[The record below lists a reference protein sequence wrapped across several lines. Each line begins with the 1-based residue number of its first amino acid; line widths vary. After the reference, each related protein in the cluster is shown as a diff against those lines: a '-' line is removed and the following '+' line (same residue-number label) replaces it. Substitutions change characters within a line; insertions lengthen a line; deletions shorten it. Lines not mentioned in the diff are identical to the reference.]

1 MSGVIIAVLLS
12 AITAITWLNARRV
25 WGDAQEVEH
34 TQRVLDALEVML
46 STAKDAETGQRG
58 YLLTGEEPYLA
69 PLESAVAALDGQ
81 VDAIAQLTADNPRQQ
96 ARMPEVRA
104 LLAAKRGEIDAAIA
118 AYRSNGL
125 EAALELVRSD
135 RGKRLMDQLR
145 ALVATMKADEEALM
159 VERRAR
165 SEQSYRVAVGSA
177 VASGS
182 IGLVLVAV
190 LVVGSARNLR
200 QRARAADALF
210 EQRELLQTTL
220 ASIGDAVIT
229 TDVAG
234 RVTFLNAVA
243 SELTGL
249 TQKQAAGQ
257 ALDDVFRIVNET
269 TRLPVENPVTRALR
283 EGRIVGLANHTI
295 LLARDGAERPIDD
308 SAAPIRDAAG
318 NVSGAVLVFRDVA
331 AERRADAEM
340 RLSEARKSAI
350 LSTALDCIITVDQ
363 DGRILEFNPACERTF
378 GHLRDVVLGK
388 DVVDLLVPAVRR
400 DQSRALLARYL
411 ESGDGP
417 ALNRRIEATAL
428 RADGSEIA
436 VELAISA
443 IPDGKRQVFTAYLR
457 DVTERR
463 RAEAALVE
471 RMRLLELVA
480 DVGDALVRRD
490 TLRDTLQQCAEVV
503 VRRLDAALARIWTL
517 DAAGAT
523 LRLEASAGLSRE
535 ISGPYAT
542 LAVGEREIGAI
553 AQAAAPFATNQVVG
567 DDRLP
572 EQEWARAEGLR
583 SFAGW
588 PLVVEGRVIG
598 VMALYARRELSD
610 TTLGAFAAA
619 ARQVAVGIQ
628 RKRAEEE
635 VGRLLA
641 RERVRAER
649 LSTLAGASA
658 SINSAMTGQSVAG
671 VVCAEARRI
680 LSADAAE
687 IVTAEVGTVPAAAL
701 CAPLVGR
708 GGRAWGTLCLTRD
721 GASFD
726 DEDRAVLAQLVH
738 LATVAFDNARLYEEL
753 RDGDRRKDEFLATLA
768 HELRNPLAPIRN
780 ALRIM
785 RLAHGDASATEQGRA
800 MIERQMDQIVRL
812 VDDLIDV
819 SRISRGKLQ
828 LRRERLQLATVLEA
842 ALETS
847 RPLIEEAGHALEV
860 TIPEEPLWL
869 DGDATRLAQ
878 VFLNLL
884 NNAAKYTRDRGHIWL
899 EAERAG
905 DVAVVRVRDSGIG
918 IPARM
923 LPRVFDMFTQVEE
936 RTLQRTEG
944 GLGIGLTLVKELV
957 EMHGGTVVA
966 HSDGPGT
973 GSSFEVRLPLAA
985 PRASEPAR
993 EGPREQQPAGGGR
1006 ARRVLVVD
1014 DNRDAVESLAILLE
1028 MMGYEVR
1035 TAGDGLEAVTETQ
1048 AFSPDVVLLD
1058 IGLPVLNGYEA
1069 AERIRALDGG
1079 GAVVLVA
1086 LTGWGQEEDRRRSRE
1101 AGFDHHLVKPVDPDA
1116 LEALLRRVVPGGG
1129 SGQLAT

>member
-1 MSGVIIAVLLS
+1 VGGAIIATLLI
-12 AITAITWLNARRV
+12 AIAAITWINTRRV
-25 WGDAQEVEH
+25 WMDAQAVEH
-34 TQRVLDALEVML
+34 THRVLDALEVML

-58 YLLTGEEPYLA
+58 YLLTGDQTYLA
-69 PLESAVAALDGQ
+69 PLESAVDTLDGQ
-81 VDAIAQLTADNPRQQ
+81 VDAIAQLTADNPGQQ
-96 ARMPEVRA
+96 ARIPEIRQ
-104 LLAAKRGEIDAAIA
+104 LLAAKRGEIEAAIA
-118 AYRSNGL
+118 AYRAQGL
-125 EAALELVRSD
+125 DAALALVRSD
-135 RGKRLMDQLR
+135 RGKRVMDQLR
-145 ALVATMKADEEALM
+145 ALVAAMKSDEEALM
-159 VERRAR
+159 SERRAR
-165 SEQSYRVAVGSA
+165 SQQTYDVAVTSA
-177 VASGS
+177 IASTA
-182 IGLVLVAV
+182 IGLLLLAV

-200 QRARAADALF
+200 QRARTADELF
-210 EQRELLQTTL
+210 VQRELLQTTL

-229 TDVAG
+229 TDVTG

-243 SELTGL
+243 SELTGF
-249 TQKQAAGQ
+249 TQQEAAGRP
-257 ALDDVFRIVNET
+257 LDDVFRIVNET
-269 TRLPVENPVTRALR
+269 TRLPVDNPATRALR

-295 LLARDGAERPIDD
+295 LLARHGGERPIDD
-308 SAAPIRDAAG
+308 SAAPIRDATG
-318 NVSGAVLVFRDVA
+318 RVSGAVLVFRDVA
-331 AERRADAEM
+331 VERQTHAEM
-340 RLSEARKSAI
+340 RVSEARKSAI

-378 GHLRDVVLGK
+378 GHLRDAVLGS
-388 DVVDLLVPAVRR
+388 DVVDLLVPSARR
-400 DQSRALLARYL
+400 DASRAVLARYL
-411 ESGDGP
+411 ATGDGP
-417 ALNRRIEATAL
+417 GLNRRMEASAL

-436 VELAISA
+436 VELAITA

-457 DVTERR
+457 DITERR

-503 VRRLDAALARIWTL
+503 VRRLDAALARIWTI
-517 DAAGAT
+517 DPDGAT
-523 LRLEASAGLSRE
+523 LRLEASAGLSHE

-542 LAVGEREIGAI
+542 LAVGEREIGTI
-553 AQAAAPFATNQVVG
+553 ARAAAPLATNQVVG
-567 DDRLP
+567 DARLP
-572 EQEWARAEGLR
+572 EQDWARAEGLE

-588 PLVVEGRVIG
+588 PLVVEGRVVG
-598 VMALYARRELSD
+598 VMAMYARHALSE
-610 TTLGAFAAA
+610 TTLGTFAAA

-641 RERVRAER
+641 RERARAER
-649 LSTLAGASA
+649 LATLAGASA

-680 LSADAAE
+680 LPADAAE

-701 CAPLVGR
+701 AAPLVGR
-708 GGRAWGTLCLTRD
+708 GGRSWGTLCLTRG
-721 GASFD
+721 GAPFD

-785 RLAHGDASATEQGRA
+785 RLAHGDTAATDHGRA
-800 MIERQMDQIVRL
+800 LIERQMDQIVRL
-812 VDDLIDV
+812 VDDLLDV

-828 LRRERLQLATVLEA
+828 LRRARLQLATVLEA

-847 RPLIEEAGHALEV
+847 RPLIEDAGHALEV
-860 TIPEEPLWL
+860 AIPDEPLWL

-884 NNAAKYTRDRGHIWL
+884 NNAAKYTRDRGRIWL
-899 EAERAG
+899 SAERAG
-905 DVAVVRVRDSGIG
+905 DVVVVRVRDTGIG

-923 LPRVFDMFTQVEE
+923 LPRVFEMFTQVEE
-936 RTLQRTEG
+936 RSLQRTEG

-985 PRASEPAR
+985 APTSEPAP
-993 EGPREQQPAGGGR
+993 ESPREQQPSGGR
-1006 ARRVLVVD
+1006 PRRVLVVD

-1035 TAGDGLEAVTETQ
+1035 TAGDGLEAVAETQ
-1048 AFSPDVVLLD
+1048 AFSPEVVLLD

-1069 AERIRALDGG
+1069 AERIRTLEG
-1079 GAVVLVA
+1079 GARVVLVA

-1116 LEALLRRVVPGGG
+1116 LEALLRRVVPGDG
-1129 SGQLAT
+1129 SGQTAG